1 MKVHHM
7 LHKLKTQAALL
18 LACFAL
24 TASASRAAE
33 FTILIY
39 ETSQD
44 LALRTNKGEAG
55 KKYWASY
62 TQFAGV
68 LAQAG
73 AMRDGAALDVPASK
87 GLQLSG
93 YFKIEAASL
102 AEAKKLAAQA
112 PTVSRGGSVEVRATV
127 ANPEMPAK

>member
-1 MKVHHM
+1 M
-7 LHKLKTQAALL
+7 LHKLKSQAALL

-44 LALRTNKGEAG
+44 LALRQDKGKAG
-55 KKYWASY
+55 KKYWVAY
-62 TQFAGV
+62 TQFAGM

-73 AMRDGAALDVPASK
+73 AMRDGAALDVPAGK
-87 GLQLSG
+87 GGLQIGG
-93 YFKIEAASL
+93 YFKIEAPSL

-112 PTVSRGGSVEVRATV
+112 PTVSRGGRVEVRANV
-127 ANPEMPAK
+127 ANPEMAAK